1 MFGELLRTHYLRD
14 CELCSADYLR
24 EDALVYFADRR
35 TPEDALR
42 LIMHAVLEPL
52 NTGF

>member
-14 CELCSADYLR
+14 CELYSADYLSVE

-42 LIMHAVLEPL
+42 LIMHAVLEP
-52 NTGF
+52 